1 MIVRPH
7 DHVLRF
13 QVASETQGDDVHHVV
28 DLGAFKGHGRC
39 SCQHFEFRILPELEA
54 GRIVGHCKHIEACR
68 DFLAD
73 EVIQRVLETEKKQ
86 KENGE

>member
-1 MIVRPH
+1 MALNVRPH

-13 QVASETQGDDVHHVV
+13 LVSSDSQEGIEHVI
-28 DLGAFKGHGRC
+28 DLGEFKGHGRC

-54 GRIVGHCKHIEACR
+54 GRIAGRCKHVQACR

-73 EVIQRVLETEKKQ
+73 EVIARVLEQTPSPS
-86 KENGE
+86 